1 MTFKDLRKKI
11 ITIES
16 PNQYLKW
23 QTKNLNTDIA
33 TEQKFKIEL
42 SGIPFNGSIDRIER
56 TPTGDYDVID
66 FKTGSVYETKK
77 SIKDNIQMNIYALT
91 TEKLYEKLPRTTS
104 LFYLKKDKT
113 ITNKVKSVYV
123 YNVRKTLEEKVNSIL
138 REDFK
143 ASPRYDICR
152 KCDYQVICDFKKVR

>member
-1 MTFKDLRKKI
+1 
-11 ITIES
+11 
-16 PNQYLKW
+16 
-23 QTKNLNTDIA
+23 
-33 TEQKFKIEL
+33 
-42 SGIPFNGSIDRIER
+42 
-56 TPTGDYDVID
+56 
-66 FKTGSVYETKK
+66 
-77 SIKDNIQMNIYALT
+77 MNIYALT

-138 REDFK
+138 RDYFK